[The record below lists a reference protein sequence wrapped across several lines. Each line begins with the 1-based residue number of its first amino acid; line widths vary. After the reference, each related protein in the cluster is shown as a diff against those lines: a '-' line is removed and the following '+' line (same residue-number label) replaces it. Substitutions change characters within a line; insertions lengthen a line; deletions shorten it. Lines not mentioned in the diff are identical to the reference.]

1 MTVCDAGCGT
11 GSLAIP
17 LSLYGADVLASDIS
31 NAMVEEAQARFRRAS
46 NKVESLTEPRFE
58 TKDLESLTGKYD
70 TVTCLD
76 VMIHYPQDKADEM
89 IAHLASLSKQ
99 RLIISFAPK
108 TTFYSIL
115 KRIGALFERSLPIG
129 SLR

>member
-17 LSLYGADVLASDIS
+17 LALNGAEVSASDIS
-31 NAMVEEAQARFRRAS
+31 RSMVEEAQERYDRAS
-46 NKVESLTEPRFE
+46 KRTAMTTAPKFE
-58 TKDLESLTGKYD
+58 TKDLESLSGTYD

-76 VMIHYPQDKADEM
+76 VMIHYPQTQADEM
-89 IAHLASLSKQ
+89 IAHLASLAKQ

-108 TTFYSIL
+108 TPFYTIL
-115 KRIGALFERSLPIG
+115 KRIGN
-129 SLR
+129 